1 MSLVNASKRSKNASD
16 VNKTQNTSAI
26 CAPASQK
33 QNDKKS
39 VSVKTTKTAEAK
51 TTKIVVK
58 CNCGFSNKL
67 FLRGEG
73 ISGLNWNKGILMKC
87 TKADEWIWETNK
99 PFNHAEVKILLNDE
113 EYEVGENH
121 EIICGKAITFTPRF

>member
-1 MSLVNASKRSKNASD
+1 MSSLNASKRSKPAKNL
-16 VNKTQNTSAI
+16 NKKQNTSAI
-26 CAPASQK
+26 CAPANSK
-33 QNDKKS
+33 QSSKKS
-39 VSVKTTKTAEAK
+39 VSVKSTKPANSK

-73 ISGLNWNKGILMKC
+73 ISGLNWDKGILMKC

-99 PFNHAEVKILLNDE
+99 PFNHAEVKILLNDK

-121 EIICGKAITFTPRF
+121 DIECGKAISFTPKF